1 MKKLALASFL
11 LTLFVACVDDQ
22 KTTSNT
28 SDAVASPG
36 KNGLA
41 LVSEANPEW
50 QFENL
55 RLYPITADAATVE
68 AHADLAQ
75 LKTLSEAM
83 QTRGFRVLE
92 RKQFGRQEGNWYN
105 GLTVQNKTAD
115 PVFLMSGDVVTGGNQ
130 DRVIAQD
137 QVIAA
142 TDVKNIEVFCV
153 EAGRSHYYDPA
164 APEAEKR
171 VAAFKGY
178 YNVASPQV
186 RQAVQGAN
194 QQAVWNAVADVT
206 KANGAESSTS
216 AYAALD
222 QNESAQKAKRDAYLH
237 FFKDKL
243 TDQPNVVGV
252 VAVCGDKVLAVD
264 IFGHPD
270 LFRRQ
275 FTNLLHG
282 YATEAATCQ
291 PAAGAGAAPVQRDFS
306 LVARLAAPD
315 AKSHDKAGKFSR
327 DGKWVH
333 LYNK

>member
-1 MKKLALASFL
+1 MKKLALATFF
-11 LTLFVACVDDQ
+11 LTLLAACADDQ
-22 KTTSNT
+22 
-28 SDAVASPG
+28 
-36 KNGLA
+36 GLA
-41 LVSEANPEW
+41 LVTEANPEW
-50 QFENL
+50 QYENL
-55 RLYPITADAATVE
+55 RLYPITADDATVE
-68 AHADLAQ
+68 AHAGLAT

-83 QTRGFRVLE
+83 TMRGFRILE
-92 RKQFGRQEGNWYN
+92 RKQFGRQEGAWYN
-105 GLTVQNKTAD
+105 ALTVQNKTAE
-115 PVFLMSGDVVTGGNQ
+115 PVFLMSGDVITGGNQ
-130 DRVIAQD
+130 DRVVAQD

-153 EAGRSHYYDPA
+153 EAGRSHYYDA
-164 APEAEKR
+164 DAPEAEKR

-178 YNVASPQV
+178 YNVASPRV

-222 QNESAQKAKRDAYLH
+222 QNASTQKVKRDAYLS
-237 FFKDKL
+237 FFEGKL

-264 IFGHPD
+264 IFGHPE

-275 FTNLLHG
+275 FPNLLHG

-291 PAAGAGAAPVQRDFS
+291 PRAGAEAAPVQRDFS
-306 LVARLAAPD
+306 VVARLAAPD
-315 AKSHDKAGKFSR
+315 AKGHEAAGKFSR
-327 DGKWVH
+327 DGNWVH
-333 LYNK
+333 LYSK